1 MRTHR
6 TSWFFVAAI
15 ACLLVGYVPS
25 DVLAQYNYYQ
35 SSSFAFN
42 QFNYPPIG
50 DNTKYRSKKSND
62 AAKPA
67 AVPSASSGPT
77 SGRASPTNNPL
88 PYTRDKAIT
97 EKVKEAFL
105 QDYAKQMPGDAKDM
119 REITAQNDVVQVIA
133 GFTQLAGLDS
143 GTMEGVMA
151 FWYGQAWAIAN
162 QKPLPTKQQ
171 YQGIAEQLKASAAK
185 SKWSTMSNAERQ
197 AFYEHLAY
205 PMFVQK
211 ANYTAYLKHGK
222 TDSMARMSAAVR
234 EGLKKTGV
242 NLESLELGNSGF
254 ERL

>member
-6 TSWFFVAAI
+6 TVWIFVTVI
-15 ACLLVGYVPS
+15 ASLVIAYVPS
-25 DVLAQYNYYQ
+25 DASAQYNYYQ

-50 DNTKYRSKKSND
+50 DNTKYRSKKSSD
-62 AAKPA
+62 TAKPKA
-67 AVPSASSGPT
+67 ASNTSSASVSGRPSA
-77 SGRASPTNNPL
+77 TNNPL
-88 PYTRDKAIT
+88 PYTRDKTLSA
-97 EKVKEAFL
+97 KVREEFL
-105 QDYAKQMPGDAKDM
+105 VDFARQMPDEAKDM
-119 REITAQNDVVQVIA
+119 REMSAQNDFVQVMA

-143 GTMEGVMA
+143 GTMEGVLA
-151 FWYGQAWAIAN
+151 LWYGQAWSIAN

-185 SKWSTMSNAERQ
+185 SKWSAMSNAERQ

-211 ANYTAYLKHGK
+211 ANYTAYLKQGK

-234 EGLKKTGV
+234 EGLKKTGL
-242 NLESLELGNSGF
+242 NLHSLQLSDNGF